1 MKTITKSS
9 ELKDFCDHAVKEKYI
24 TIDTEFLRERTYY
37 SKLCLLQLAIPG
49 NAHENAVIIDT
60 LVDDL
65 DLSPLYRIFQN
76 QKIVKVFHAARQ
88 DLEIFYFD
96 SGILPY
102 PLFDTQI
109 AAMVCGFGDQ
119 VAYETLV
126 RQLAKQ
132 TLDKSSRF
140 TDWSS
145 RPLTDA
151 QKKYALAD
159 VTHLRVIYE
168 ILSKQLMENGRI
180 NWVEDEL
187 KNLISPETYDVD
199 PKNSWRRIK
208 TKSNSRRF
216 LGLVASLA
224 EFREKFAQSKNIP
237 RNRVI
242 KDDALLELA
251 SNRPKTLN
259 DLSKSRLLLKDARKG
274 DIASGLLAAIDRG
287 LKIPEED
294 LPVKSI
300 KSDKRN
306 INNALADL
314 LKVLLKSRSEST
326 GVASKLIASA
336 SDLEALASGDRNIDA
351 LNGWRFEVFGKSALE
366 LCDGKVGLSVMENK
380 VKIFQLCSTL
390 KIKN

>member
-9 ELKDFCDHAVKEKYI
+9 ELKDFCDRAANEKYI
-24 TIDTEFLRERTYY
+24 TIDTEFLRERTYF
-37 SKLCLLQLAIPG
+37 SKLCLIQLATPG
-49 NAHENAVIIDT
+49 YDNENAVIVDT
-60 LVDDL
+60 LVNSL
-65 DLSPLYRIFQN
+65 DLSPLYELFQN
-76 QKIVKVFHAARQ
+76 QNIVKVFHAARQ
-88 DLEIFYFD
+88 DLEIFYLA
-96 SGILPY
+96 SGIFPY

-140 TDWSS
+140 TDWSR

-168 ILSKQLMENGRI
+168 ILSEQLVKSGRLK
-180 NWVEDEL
+180 WVDDEL

-199 PKNSWRRIK
+199 PKNSWRRLK

-224 EFREKFAQSKNIP
+224 EFRENFAQSKNIP

-251 SNRPKTLN
+251 SNKPRNL
-259 DLSKSRLLLKDARKG
+259 DELSRSRLLLREARKG
-274 DIASGLLAAIDRG
+274 EIASGLLKAIEKG
-287 LKIPEED
+287 LEIPDSE
-294 LPVKSI
+294 LPEKQL
-300 KSDKRN
+300 KPEKGQ

-314 LKVLLKSRSEST
+314 LRVLLKSCSENT
-326 GVASKLIASA
+326 GVASKLIATA
-336 SDLEALASGDRNIDA
+336 GDLDALAAGDRNIDA
-351 LNGWRFEVFGKSALE
+351 LNGWRFEVFGQSALQ
-366 LCDGKVGLSVMENK
+366 LCDGKIGLSVKGVK
-380 VKIFQLCSTL
+380 VKTFNL
-390 KIKN
+390 

>member
-9 ELKDFCDHAVKEKYI
+9 ELKDFCDRAANEKYI
-24 TIDTEFLRERTYY
+24 TIDTEFLRERTYF
-37 SKLCLLQLAIPG
+37 SKLCLIQLATPG
-49 NAHENAVIIDT
+49 YDNENAVIVDT
-60 LVDDL
+60 LVNNL
-65 DLSPLYRIFQN
+65 DLSPLYELFQDQN
-76 QKIVKVFHAARQ
+76 IVKVFHAARQ
-88 DLEIFYFD
+88 DLEIFYLA
-96 SGILPY
+96 SGIFPY

-140 TDWSS
+140 TDWSR

-168 ILSKQLMENGRI
+168 VLSEQLVKSGRLKWI
-180 NWVEDEL
+180 DDEL
-187 KNLISPETYDVD
+187 KNLVSPETYDVD
-199 PKNSWRRIK
+199 PKNSWRRLK

-224 EFREKFAQSKNIP
+224 EFRENFAQSKNIP

-251 SNRPKTLN
+251 SNKPRNL
-259 DLSKSRLLLKDARKG
+259 DELSRSRLLLREARKG
-274 DIASGLLAAIDRG
+274 EIASGLLKAIEKG
-287 LKIPEED
+287 LEIPDSE
-294 LPVKSI
+294 LPEKQL
-300 KSDKRN
+300 KPEKGQ

-314 LKVLLKSRSEST
+314 LRVLLKSCSENT
-326 GVASKLIASA
+326 GVASKLIATA
-336 SDLEALASGDRNIDA
+336 GDLDALAAGDRNIDA
-351 LNGWRFEVFGKSALE
+351 LNGWRFEVFGQSALQ
-366 LCDGKVGLSVMENK
+366 LCDGKIGLAVKGVK
-380 VKIFQLCSTL
+380 VKTFQL
-390 KIKN
+390 

>member
-9 ELKDFCDHAVKEKYI
+9 ELKDFCDRAINEKYI
-24 TIDTEFLRERTYY
+24 TIDTEFLRERTYF
-37 SKLCLLQLAIPG
+37 SKLCLVQLAIPG
-49 NAHENAVIIDT
+49 DEDENAVIVDT
-60 LVDDL
+60 LVENL
-65 DLSPLYRIFQN
+65 DLAPLYRIFQD
-76 QKIVKVFHAARQ
+76 QDIVKVFHAARQ
-88 DLEIFYFD
+88 DLEIFYLD
-96 SGILPY
+96 SGIFPY

-140 TDWSS
+140 TDWSR

-168 ILSKQLMENGRI
+168 FLSEKLIKTGRLK
-180 NWVEDEL
+180 WVEEEL
-187 KNLISPETYDVD
+187 ENLISSETYDVN
-199 PKNSWRRIK
+199 PKNSWRRLK

-224 EFREKFAQSKNIP
+224 EFRENFAQSKNIP

-251 SNRPKTLN
+251 SNKPTNL
-259 DLSKSRLLLKDARKG
+259 DELSRSRLLLREARKG
-274 DIASGLLAAIDRG
+274 EIALGLLAAIKKG
-287 LKIPEED
+287 LEVPDSELPEKQ
-294 LPVKSI
+294 L
-300 KSDKRN
+300 KSDKGN
-306 INNALADL
+306 VNSALADL
-314 LKVLLKSRSEST
+314 LRVLLKACSENT

-336 SDLEALASGDRNIDA
+336 GDLDALAAGDRNIGA
-351 LNGWRFEVFGKSALE
+351 LDGWRFEVFGEAALE
-366 LCDGKVGLSVMENK
+366 LCDGKIGLTVAGSK
-380 VKIFQLCSTL
+380 VKTFQL
-390 KIKN
+390 

>member
-9 ELKDFCDHAVKEKYI
+9 ELKDFCDRAANEKYI
-24 TIDTEFLRERTYY
+24 TIDTEFLRERTYF
-37 SKLCLLQLAIPG
+37 SKLCLIQLATPG
-49 NAHENAVIIDT
+49 YDNENAVIVDT
-60 LVDDL
+60 LVNNL
-65 DLSPLYRIFQN
+65 DLSPLYELFQN
-76 QKIVKVFHAARQ
+76 QNIVKVFHAARQ
-88 DLEIFYFD
+88 DLEIFYLA
-96 SGILPY
+96 SGIFPY

-140 TDWSS
+140 TDWSR

-168 ILSKQLMENGRI
+168 ILSEQLVKSGRLK
-180 NWVEDEL
+180 WVDDEL
-187 KNLISPETYDVD
+187 KNLVSPETYDVD
-199 PKNSWRRIK
+199 PKNSWRRLK

-224 EFREKFAQSKNIP
+224 EFRENFAQSKNIP

-251 SNRPKTLN
+251 SNKPRNL
-259 DLSKSRLLLKDARKG
+259 DELSRSRLLLREARKG
-274 DIASGLLAAIDRG
+274 EIASGLLKAIEKG
-287 LKIPEED
+287 LEIPDSE
-294 LPVKSI
+294 LPEKQL
-300 KSDKRN
+300 KPEKGQ

-314 LKVLLKSRSEST
+314 LRVLLKSCSENT
-326 GVASKLIASA
+326 GVASKLIATA
-336 SDLEALASGDRNIDA
+336 GDLDALAAGDRNIDA
-351 LNGWRFEVFGKSALE
+351 LSGWRLEVFGKSALQ
-366 LCDGKVGLSVMENK
+366 LCDGKIGLSVKGSK
-380 VKIFQLCSTL
+380 VKTFKL
-390 KIKN
+390 

>member
-1 MKTITKSS
+1 MLTITKSS
-9 ELKDFCDHAVKEKYI
+9 ELRVFCERAANEKYI
-24 TIDTEFLRERTYY
+24 TIDTEFLRERTYF
-37 SKLCLLQLAIPG
+37 SKLCLVQLAFPG
-49 NAHENAVIIDT
+49 VENQNAVIVDT
-60 LVDDL
+60 LASNL
-65 DLSPLYRIFQN
+65 DLSPLYELFKNQN
-76 QKIVKVFHAARQ
+76 IVKVFHAARQ
-88 DLEIFYFD
+88 DLEIFYLD
-96 SGILPY
+96 SGIFPY

-140 TDWSS
+140 TDWSR

-168 ILSKQLMENGRI
+168 ILSDKLEKTGRLK
-180 NWVEDEL
+180 WVEEEL
-187 KNLISPETYDVD
+187 KNLVSPEIYDVN
-199 PKNSWRRIK
+199 PKNSWRRLK

-224 EFREKFAQSKNIP
+224 EFRENFAQTKNIP

-251 SNRPKTLN
+251 SNKPKNL
-259 DLSKSRLLLKDARKG
+259 DELSKSRLLLREARKG
-274 DIASGLLAAIDRG
+274 EVASGLLAAIEKG
-287 LKIPEED
+287 LNIPD
-294 LPVKSI
+294 LELPEK
-300 KSDKRN
+300 KEKLDKGAVN
-306 INNALADL
+306 SALSDL
-314 LKVLLKSRSEST
+314 LRVLLKSCSEST

-336 SDLEALASGDRNIDA
+336 GDLDALAAGDRSIAA
-351 LNGWRFEVFGKSALE
+351 LSGWRYEVFGQSALE
-366 LCDGKVGLSVMENK
+366 LCDGKIGLSVRGTK
-380 VKIFQLCSTL
+380 VKTFQL
-390 KIKN
+390 

>member
-9 ELKDFCDHAVKEKYI
+9 ELKDFCDRAINEKYI
-24 TIDTEFLRERTYY
+24 TIDTEFLRERTYF
-37 SKLCLLQLAIPG
+37 SKLCLVQLAIPG
-49 NAHENAVIIDT
+49 DEDENAVIVDT
-60 LVDDL
+60 LVENL
-65 DLSPLYRIFQN
+65 DLAPLYRIFQD
-76 QKIVKVFHAARQ
+76 QDIVKVFHAARQ
-88 DLEIFYFD
+88 DLEIFYLD
-96 SGILPY
+96 SGIFPY

-140 TDWSS
+140 TDWSR

-168 ILSKQLMENGRI
+168 FLSEKLIKTGRLK
-180 NWVEDEL
+180 WVEEEL
-187 KNLISPETYDVD
+187 ENLISSETYDVN
-199 PKNSWRRIK
+199 PKNSWRRLK

-224 EFREKFAQSKNIP
+224 EFRENFAQSKNIP

-251 SNRPKTLN
+251 SNKPTNL
-259 DLSKSRLLLKDARKG
+259 DELSRSRLLLREARKG
-274 DIASGLLAAIDRG
+274 EIASGLLAAIKKG
-287 LKIPEED
+287 LEVPDSELPERK
-294 LPVKSI
+294 L
-300 KSDKRN
+300 KSDKGN
-306 INNALADL
+306 VNSALADL
-314 LKVLLKSRSEST
+314 LRVLLKACSENT

-336 SDLEALASGDRNIDA
+336 GDLDALAAGDRNVGA
-351 LNGWRFEVFGKSALE
+351 LNGWRFEVFGKTALE
-366 LCDGKVGLSVMENK
+366 LCDGKIGLSVAGSK
-380 VKIFQLCSTL
+380 VKTFQL
-390 KIKN
+390 

>member
-9 ELKDFCDHAVKEKYI
+9 ELKDFCDRAANEKYI
-24 TIDTEFLRERTYY
+24 TIDTEFLRERTYFA
-37 SKLCLLQLAIPG
+37 KLCLVQLAIPG
-49 NAHENAVIIDT
+49 DENKNAIIVDT
-60 LVDDL
+60 LADTL
-65 DLSPLYRIFQN
+65 DLSPLYEIFQN
-76 QKIVKVFHAARQ
+76 RDIVKVFHAARQ
-88 DLEIFYFD
+88 DLEIFYLA
-96 SGILPY
+96 SGIFPY

-140 TDWSS
+140 TDWSR

-168 ILSKQLMENGRI
+168 ILSEQLVKTGRLE
-180 NWVEDEL
+180 WVDEEL
-187 KNLISPETYDVD
+187 KSLISPMTYDVD
-199 PKNSWRRIK
+199 PKNSWRRLK

-224 EFREKFAQSKNIP
+224 EFREHFAQSKNIP

-251 SNRPKTLN
+251 SNKPKN
-259 DLSKSRLLLKDARKG
+259 FDELSRSRLLLKEARKG
-274 DIASGLLAAIDRG
+274 EIASGLLTAIKKG
-287 LKIPEED
+287 LEIPDSE
-294 LPVKSI
+294 LPEKP
-300 KSDKRN
+300 DKPDKN
-306 INNALADL
+306 IVNSALADL
-314 LKVLLKSRSEST
+314 LRVLLKSCSENA
-326 GVASKLIASA
+326 GVASKLIATA
-336 SDLEALASGDRNIDA
+336 SDLDALAAGDRNIDA
-351 LNGWRFEVFGKSALE
+351 LNGWRFEVFGKSALQ
-366 LCDGKVGLSVMENK
+366 LCDGKIGLSVKGIK
-380 VKIFQLCSTL
+380 VKTFQLE
-390 KIKN
+390 

>member
-9 ELKDFCDHAVKEKYI
+9 ELSDFCARAVNEKYI

-37 SKLCLLQLAIPG
+37 SKLCLVQLAFPG
-49 NAHENAVIIDT
+49 NENAVIVDT
-60 LVDDL
+60 LANNL
-65 DLSPLYRIFQN
+65 DLSPLYEIFRNQN
-76 QKIVKVFHAARQ
+76 IVKVFHAARQ
-88 DLEIFYFD
+88 DLEIFYLD
-96 SGILPY
+96 SGVFPFPI
-102 PLFDTQI
+102 FDTQI

-159 VTHLRVIYE
+159 VTHLRIIYE
-168 ILSKQLMENGRI
+168 ILSKRLIETGRVE
-180 NWVEDEL
+180 WVNEEL
-187 KNLISPETYDVD
+187 KNLISPATYDID
-199 PKNSWRRIK
+199 PKNSWRRLK

-216 LGLVASLA
+216 LGLLASLA
-224 EFREKFAQSKNIP
+224 EFREDYAQSRNIP

-251 SNRPKTLN
+251 SNKPKNL
-259 DLSKSRLLLKDARKG
+259 DELSKSRLLLRDARKG
-274 DIASGLLAAIDRG
+274 EIAMGLLAAIKRG
-287 LKIPEED
+287 QEIPDTELPEKHQKVDKKI
-294 LPVKSI
+294 VNS
-300 KSDKRN
+300 
-306 INNALADL
+306 ALSDL
-314 LKVLLKSRSEST
+314 LRVLLKSCSEST

-336 SDLEALASGDRNIDA
+336 SDLDSLASGDRNIDA
-351 LNGWRFEVFGKSALE
+351 LSGWRLEVFGKSALQ
-366 LCDGKVGLSVMENK
+366 LCDGKIGLSVKGSK
-380 VKIFQLCSTL
+380 VKTFKL
-390 KIKN
+390 

>member
-9 ELKDFCDHAVKEKYI
+9 ELKEFCDRAANEKYI
-24 TIDTEFLRERTYY
+24 TIDTEFLRERTYF
-37 SKLCLLQLAIPG
+37 SKLCLVQLATPG
-49 NAHENAVIIDT
+49 EENENAVIVDT
-60 LVDDL
+60 LVNNL
-65 DLSPLYRIFQN
+65 DLSPLYELFQN
-76 QKIVKVFHAARQ
+76 QNIVKVFHAARQ
-88 DLEIFYFD
+88 DLEIFYLA
-96 SGILPY
+96 SGIFPY

-140 TDWSS
+140 TDWSR

-168 ILSKQLMENGRI
+168 ILSEQLVKSGRLK
-180 NWVEDEL
+180 WVDDEL

-199 PKNSWRRIK
+199 PKNSWRRLK

-224 EFREKFAQSKNIP
+224 EFRENFAQSKNIP

-251 SNRPKTLN
+251 SNKPRNL
-259 DLSKSRLLLKDARKG
+259 DELSRSRLLLREARKG
-274 DIASGLLAAIDRG
+274 EIASGLLKAIEKG
-287 LKIPEED
+287 LEIPDSE
-294 LPVKSI
+294 LPEKQL
-300 KSDKRN
+300 KPEKGQ

-314 LKVLLKSRSEST
+314 LRVLLKSCSENT
-326 GVASKLIASA
+326 GVASKLIATA
-336 SDLEALASGDRNIDA
+336 GDLDALAAGDRNIDA
-351 LNGWRFEVFGKSALE
+351 LNGWRFEVFGQSALQ
-366 LCDGKVGLSVMENK
+366 LCDGKIGLSVKGVK
-380 VKIFQLCSTL
+380 VKTFQL
-390 KIKN
+390 

>member
-9 ELKDFCDHAVKEKYI
+9 ELKDFCDRAINEKYI
-24 TIDTEFLRERTYY
+24 TIDTEFLRERTYF
-37 SKLCLLQLAIPG
+37 SKLCLVQLAIPG
-49 NAHENAVIIDT
+49 DEDENAVIVDT
-60 LVDDL
+60 LVENL
-65 DLSPLYRIFQN
+65 DLAPLYRIFQD
-76 QKIVKVFHAARQ
+76 QDIVKVFHAARQ
-88 DLEIFYFD
+88 DLEIFYLD
-96 SGILPY
+96 SGIFPY

-140 TDWSS
+140 TDWSR

-168 ILSKQLMENGRI
+168 FLSEKLIKTGRLK
-180 NWVEDEL
+180 WVEEEL
-187 KNLISPETYDVD
+187 ENLISSETYDVN
-199 PKNSWRRIK
+199 PKNSWRRLK

-224 EFREKFAQSKNIP
+224 EFRENFAQSKNIP

-251 SNRPKTLN
+251 SNKPTNL
-259 DLSKSRLLLKDARKG
+259 DELSRSRLLLKEARKG
-274 DIASGLLAAIDRG
+274 EIASGLLAAIKKG
-287 LKIPEED
+287 LEVPESE
-294 LPVKSI
+294 LPEKQL
-300 KSDKRN
+300 KSDKGN
-306 INNALADL
+306 VNSALADL
-314 LKVLLKSRSEST
+314 LRVLLKACSENT

-336 SDLEALASGDRNIDA
+336 SDLDALAAGDRNVGA
-351 LNGWRFEVFGKSALE
+351 LNGWRFEVFGKTALE
-366 LCDGKVGLSVMENK
+366 LCDGKIGLSVAGSK
-380 VKIFQLCSTL
+380 VKTFQL
-390 KIKN
+390 